1 MKFVTF
7 ASLAVAVNAQDQIL
21 ATSSTGALNYHW
33 TEDMNCPNFASAT
46 SDEGLVEIIKE
57 GTGTKTFE
65 GWAQEC
71 AELAYGLSAE
81 YAPCIQVMYLP
92 GGASFAADGG
102 ADPWYG
108 CRAYE
113 GTVLEHKDKYGDEY
127 DILVET
133 GSVNIND
140 DNNRVA
146 ACINTSPT
154 NVAGAY
160 SCSRGPILGAA
171 GYLTL
176 GAAAALSVA
185 SMI

>member
-7 ASLAVAVNAQDQIL
+7 ASLAVAINAQDQIL
-21 ATSSTGALNYHW
+21 ATSSTGALNFHW
-33 TEDMNCPNFASAT
+33 TEDMNCPNFAS
-46 SDEGLVEIIKE
+46 DEEALVEVIKE

-81 YAPCIQVMYLP
+81 YAPCIQAMYLP
-92 GGASFAADGG
+92 GGSSFAEDGG
-102 ADPWYG
+102 ADPWYV
-108 CRAYE
+108 CRAYQ
-113 GTVLEHKDKYGDEY
+113 GTFLEHRDSYGDEY
-127 DILVET
+127 DVLTES
-133 GSVNIND
+133 GNVNIND

-160 SCSRGPILGAA
+160 SCSRGPLLGAA